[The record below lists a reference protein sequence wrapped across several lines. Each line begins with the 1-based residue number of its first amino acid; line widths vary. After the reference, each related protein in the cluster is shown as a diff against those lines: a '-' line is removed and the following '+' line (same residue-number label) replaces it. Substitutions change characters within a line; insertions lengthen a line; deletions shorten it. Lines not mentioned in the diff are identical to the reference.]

1 MKKATSLLLHSFL
14 LLPVLI
20 AGSAGGVRAETGIE
34 SSMVRIVNHSQRGNW
49 YSPWNV
55 SSAREGSGSG
65 FVVEGGRVMTNAHV
79 VSDSRMCLIYLHG
92 DPTPYP
98 AKVAVVGHDCDLAL
112 LEPEDSRI
120 LEGIPPMSF
129 GSQPAIRSV
138 VETYG
143 YAAGGVRLSS
153 TRGVVSRIEVQ
164 QFVHSAMDSHLTVQT
179 DAAINPG
186 NSGGPVVQD
195 GRVVGIAFQGSPGLE
210 NVGFFIPP
218 EVVRHFLEDAA
229 DGTYDGYPDLGILTS
244 NLENPAARARAGM
257 AEGESGVSVDFVFQG
272 SSADGRLVEGDVILA
287 VEGEAVANDGTVRTD
302 GLRFEFSILIDRLQS
317 GEKLSLTIL
326 RGGRRFDMQVALF
339 PLEPYR
345 RRYAN
350 IYDRL
355 PRYYIYAGLVFVPLN
370 LETLKTYGG
379 QWRAK
384 AGKPLIYEH
393 FYRPLAEPERLGRE
407 PVILLR
413 VLDHPVN
420 MDLAWRQSVLVERV
434 NGQTIDGLDALVEAF
449 ESHEGDH
456 HVIEFGE
463 SGEFDVLD
471 RRATDPAHPEILE
484 LYGVFKDRRL

>member
-1 MKKATSLLLHSFL
+1 MSILFPIFL
-14 LLPVLI
+14 LLPI
-20 AGSAGGVRAETGIE
+20 FISGTAGRVRAETGIE
-34 SSMVRIVNHSQRGNW
+34 SSVVRIVNHSQRGSW

-55 SSAREGSGSG
+55 SSTRQGSGSG

-98 AKVAVVGHDCDLAL
+98 AKVAVIGHDCDLAL
-112 LEPEDSRI
+112 LEPVDSSI
-120 LEGIPPMSF
+120 LDGIPPMRF
-129 GSQPAIRSV
+129 GARPEIRSV

-164 QFVHSAMDSHLTVQT
+164 GYVHSAMDSHLTVQT

-195 GRVVGIAFQGSPGLE
+195 GRVVGVAFQGSPGLE
-210 NVGFFIPP
+210 NVGFFIPT

-229 DGTYDGYPDLGILTS
+229 DGVYDGYPDLGVFTS

-257 AEGESGVSVDFVFQG
+257 TAGESGVSVDFVFQG
-272 SSADGRLVEGDVILA
+272 SSADGYLVEGDVILA

-302 GLRFEFSILIDRLQS
+302 GLRFEFGILVDRLQS
-317 GEKLSLTIL
+317 GEKLSLTVL
-326 RGGRRFDMQVALF
+326 RGGRRCDLQVPLF
-339 PLEPYR
+339 PFESYR
-345 RRYAN
+345 QRYAT
-350 IYDRL
+350 ISDRL
-355 PRYYIYAGLVFVPLN
+355 PRYYVYAGMVFVPLN
-370 LETLKTYGG
+370 QETLKVYGR
-379 QWRAK
+379 QWRTK
-384 AGKPLIYEH
+384 ASRPLIHEH
-393 FYRPLAEPERLGRE
+393 LYRYLAEPGRMERE

-420 MDLAWRQSVLVERV
+420 IDLAWRRSILVERV
-434 NGQTIDGLDALVEAF
+434 NGQDIDSLSALVEAF

-456 HVIEFGE
+456 HIIEFGE
-463 SGEFDVLD
+463 SGQFDVLD
-471 RRATDPAHPEILE
+471 RRETDRAHQEILK
-484 LYGVFKDRRL
+484 LYGVFEDRRL